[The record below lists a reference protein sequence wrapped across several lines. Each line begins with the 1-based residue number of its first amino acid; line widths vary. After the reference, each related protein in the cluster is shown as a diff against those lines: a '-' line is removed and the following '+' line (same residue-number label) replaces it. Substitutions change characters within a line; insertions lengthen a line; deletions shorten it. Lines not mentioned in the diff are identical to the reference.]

1 MKLADIHA
9 FGSVFDL
16 VVTRAGDRFR
26 IETVRGGKVVDTQVV
41 APGDAVTI
49 RLAE

>member
-16 VVTRAGDRFR
+16 VVTRAGDKFR
-26 IETVRGGKVVDTQVV
+26 IETVRGGKTVDTQVAV
-41 APGDAVTI
+41 PGDTVTI
-49 RLAE
+49 HLAE